1 MNKQTKPQ
9 QLLFLF
15 LTILCLFFGMFYSYT
30 LVNGWTQL
38 WMKGVASAIF
48 VCSGILSYRF
58 GKTGK
63 CFCTLMLIGL
73 FLGFLGDIVIP
84 LKPAWCFAAGVGI
97 FALGHIFYAI
107 AFAYANGI
115 HKLQILVFALLS
127 ALLVAYILLNPKLE
141 PGGMFGVLV
150 VYILVISFMA
160 GGALDLLSRREENRW
175 ASQSCAIGAVLFL
188 ISDFLLLNKIFLV
201 DGPKAFLCYANLAT
215 YYPAQ
220 ILLGL
225 SLLDGFEKKK

>member
-1 MNKQTKPQ
+1 MKKLTKTQ
-9 QLLFLF
+9 QLLFLV
-15 LTILCLFFGMFYSYT
+15 LIVLCLFFGMFYAYT
-30 LVNGWTQL
+30 QTEGWEPI
-38 WMKGVASAIF
+38 WMKAAASAIF
-48 VCSGILSYRF
+48 VCIGLLSYHF

-63 CFCTLMLIGL
+63 CFCILMLIGL
-73 FLGFLGDIVIP
+73 FLGCIGDIIIP
-84 LKPAWCFAAGVGI
+84 LGPTWCFVASVGI
-97 FALGHIFYAI
+97 FALGHVFYTI
-107 AFAYANGI
+107 AFIYVNGI